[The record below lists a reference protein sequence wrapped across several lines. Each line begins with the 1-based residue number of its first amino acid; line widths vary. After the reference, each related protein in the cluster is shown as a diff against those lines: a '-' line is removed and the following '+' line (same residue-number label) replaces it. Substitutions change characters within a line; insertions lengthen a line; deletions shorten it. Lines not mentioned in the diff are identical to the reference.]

1 MGRPQVLGIIYIAGW
16 IRLTTYKKTMK
27 KITLL
32 LNLLLLLVV
41 STHAVEKKDAMPVVR
56 SALMLNMAMDKAM
69 LQETFMLDIQPYV
82 DTLQTMLYPQG
93 LDKEYEKI
101 EALGKLTLNSY
112 YALTDNPKVR
122 YNDIGNSIIKLK
134 KHEQLWTT
142 AHVIGAAYYCIK
154 ASEQESYDNI
164 IVIGGHGVKVHE
176 KLLNGRENEIYSML
190 LCLLSE
196 AYFNKRDWKNEVE
209 ILTKR
214 LPIVENQSGRS
225 SEEYMESLLMYSQA
239 LSMNGDYARA
249 DSCLVIMKEILESQ
263 GMTDGEM
270 YYDVLSNEAENLK
283 AIGHLVDAENVLI
296 KMKGMCPVG
305 SEYYVATLSQLSE
318 IYTDMYEYEKALDVL
333 NDAITMYES
342 DTNIDVS
349 NLYQWIT
356 ACQNP
361 LTTNELSRLRKIIEK
376 NTDRKNPIHLCIL
389 VAANA
394 KNKDFGQRSALVS
407 QIEQMEKE
415 CPAEQRSD
423 LYQYMSQMYLAIED
437 FNSLIRICQC
447 KLAETEK
454 LVGKNHPLYQDERI
468 MLGEFYSMAGLYHRS
483 IALLDSC
490 AQVEGINQK
499 VLRNI
504 WSEQADIYAK
514 MGDYAKSNVLIK
526 QILDTT
532 SFPSEKTDPLER
544 ICVNIICELDL
555 LTTNADEDQ
564 TYNRLL
570 VQELLRYSS
579 MLYDLTNNTY
589 GPDNQHTIRM
599 RSYKVAA
606 CYFSRDYA
614 TMQKETEIF
623 EQELMKKVK
632 NRELRNTL
640 LELLAFPYMK
650 AGMYEHALSLVD
662 RSSLSTP
669 NALFIEKQS
678 TLSSLAEIYMAM
690 GKQKQAR
697 QHFIQMA
704 KLIESE
710 AKNAMKQMSQSE
722 RQMYWRIYRQAL
734 LDAGKYVNST
744 GTQDAFNG
752 TMYNVAMLAKNM
764 LLESASLHDNR
775 ETNNLTWESI
785 RESLH
790 DGELAAE
797 FVLFNNMQ
805 EQACYGVILLMK
817 DWEYPTFE
825 LIGEKLMIDE
835 QYLSVETDVNAF
847 SKFWDVITPYTKG
860 VHKLY
865 FAPVSRMHTMP
876 LELGVKEGIMAYRL
890 TSTSEIAMKKQ
901 CKIKQAAIFGGLL
914 YDELPLLSSTGER
927 AAVEV
932 LPYLPATKK
941 EAEDIA
947 AEFRNA
953 NCNAILYIGAEG
965 TEKGLKRLANT
976 DVSVLHVAT
985 HGFYEAKNV
994 DGNQGKGFY
1003 SAFVKET
1010 EDQTLTRG
1018 GLYMSGAQR
1027 ALDGE
1032 SIPEYE
1038 DDGILTAQEISTL
1051 NLQGIDLVT
1060 LSACETAK
1068 GDITGDGVFG
1078 LQRGFKKAGAN
1089 SILMSLWKVDDAATC
1104 KLMTEFYSNWIGK
1117 KMTKHNALEAAKK
1130 TVRETKGWEDP
1141 TFWAPF
1147 ILLDGLD

>member
-1 MGRPQVLGIIYIAGW
+1 
-16 IRLTTYKKTMK
+16 MK
-27 KITLL
+27 KITISLI
-32 LNLLLLLVV
+32 LLLLLVV
-41 STHAVEKKDAMPVVR
+41 STHAEDKKEAMPVLR
-56 SALMLNMAMDKAM
+56 CALMLNMAMEKAI
-69 LQETFMLDIQPYV
+69 LQETFMLDTQPYV

-93 LDKEYEKI
+93 LDKQYEKI

-122 YNDIGNSIIKLK
+122 YNDIGSSITKLK

-142 AHVIGAAYYCIK
+142 AHVIGAAYYSIK
-154 ASEQESYDNI
+154 ASEQKSYDNI
-164 IVIGGHGVKVHE
+164 IVIAGHGVKVHE
-176 KLLNGRENEIYSML
+176 KLLNGRENGMYSML
-190 LCLLSE
+190 LCLLAE

-225 SEEYMESLLMYSQA
+225 SEEYMESLHIYSQA

-249 DSCLVIMKEILESQ
+249 DSCLIIMKEILESQ
-263 GMTDGEM
+263 GTTDGEM

-333 NDAITMYES
+333 NDVITMYES

-361 LTTNELSRLRKIIEK
+361 LATNELSRLRKIIEK

-415 CPAEQRSD
+415 CPTERRSD
-423 LYQYMSQMYLAIED
+423 LHQYMSQMYLAIED
-437 FNSLIRICQC
+437 FNSLIRISQRR
-447 KLAETEK
+447 LAETEK
-454 LVGKNHPLYQDERI
+454 LIGKNHPLYQDERV
-468 MLGEFYSMAGLYHRS
+468 MLGRFYNMAGLYHRS

-490 AQVEGINQK
+490 TQAEGITPEL
-499 VLRNI
+499 LRDI
-504 WSEQADIYAK
+504 WSEQADIYAR
-514 MGDYAKSNVLIK
+514 MGDYAKSNGLIK
-526 QILDTT
+526 RILDAV
-532 SFPSEKTDPLER
+532 SIPSEKTDPLER

-555 LTTNADEDQ
+555 RTTNADEDQ

-570 VQELLRYSS
+570 TQELLRYSS
-579 MLYDLTNNTY
+579 MLYDLTNDIY
-589 GPDNQHTIRM
+589 GPNNQHTIRM

-606 CYFSRDYA
+606 NYFNNDYA
-614 TMQKETEIF
+614 TMLKEAEICN
-623 EQELMKKVK
+623 QELKMNVK
-632 NRELRNTL
+632 NKELRNTL
-640 LELLAFPYMK
+640 LESLAFPYMK
-650 AGMYEHALSLVD
+650 AGMYERALSLVD
-662 RSSLSTP
+662 KSSLSNP
-669 NALFIEKQS
+669 NSLFIEKQN
-678 TLSSLAEIYMAM
+678 TLSSLADIYMAM
-690 GKQKQAR
+690 GKPKQAR
-697 QHFIQMA
+697 QHFTQMA
-704 KLIESE
+704 KLIERE
-710 AKNAMKQMSQSE
+710 AKDAMIQLSQSE
-722 RQMYWRIYRQAL
+722 RQMYWRIYRQTL
-734 LDAGKYVNST
+734 LDAGKYVNAT
-744 GTQDAFNG
+744 GIQDVFNG

-764 LLESASLHDNR
+764 LLKSTSQCVDH
-775 ETNNLTWESI
+775 ETNNVTWESI

-790 DGELAAE
+790 DDELVAE
-797 FVLFNNMQ
+797 FVLFNNTQ
-805 EQACYGVILLMK
+805 EKSCYGVILLKK

-825 LIGEKLMIDE
+825 IIGEKPTIDE
-835 QYLSVETDVNAF
+835 QYLSSETDIYAF
-847 SKFWDVITPYTKG
+847 SKFWDVITPYTEG

-865 FAPVSRMHTMP
+865 FSPTSRMHTMP

-890 TSTSEIAMKKQ
+890 TSTSEIATKKHCQ
-901 CKIKQAAIFGGLL
+901 IKQVAIFGGLL
-914 YDELPLLSSTGER
+914 YDEQPLLSSTGER
-927 AAVEV
+927 TADEI
-932 LPYLPATKK
+932 LPYLPATRR
-941 EAEDIA
+941 EVEEIA
-947 AEFRNA
+947 AEFQCA
-953 NCNAILYIGAEG
+953 NCNTVLYVGTEG
-965 TEKGLKRLANT
+965 TEKGLKRLTNT
-976 DVSVLHVAT
+976 NVSVLHVAT

-994 DGNQGKGFY
+994 DANQGKGFY

-1010 EDQTLTRG
+1010 EEQTLTRS

-1038 DDGILTAQEISTL
+1038 DDGILTAQEISDL
-1051 NLQGIDLVT
+1051 NLQGLNLVT

-1104 KLMTEFYSNWIGK
+1104 KLMTEFYSNWIRK